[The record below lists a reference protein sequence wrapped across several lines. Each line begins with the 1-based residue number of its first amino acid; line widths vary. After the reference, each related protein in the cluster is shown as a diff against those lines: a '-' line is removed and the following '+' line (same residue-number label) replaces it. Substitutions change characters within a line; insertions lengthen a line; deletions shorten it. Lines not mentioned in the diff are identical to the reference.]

1 MERSI
6 KRNLELTSDKT
17 KYDSNAKNLLSE
29 KDILANILQTVV
41 HEFHNYK
48 IEDIIPCIEN
58 VHIGNVSIAPG
69 ETDLKRIHGLS
80 QENTFPNEGKI
91 YFDILFRA
99 DCSNEKEYARV
110 YINVEAQNKLYP
122 LNRIPKRGVFYCARE
137 LSSQME
143 AEFVPP
149 YYEHIK
155 KVYSIWLCFNAPE
168 KRANQIVSFHLQE
181 RSEKPMFEKTDYD
194 ILEVVLIG
202 LNEDCDYIGTSKPQ
216 NRLCHLLNTV
226 FSTKLSVDKK
236 SKIMQNDYKINMTD
250 TKIKEMNNMCNL
262 SDGIFEKGTEQGI
275 EQGIKRQKK
284 EIAFD
289 MLKDHLPDETILKY
303 SKITKEQLEE
313 LKEELLITE

>member
-1 MERSI
+1 MDTYI
-6 KRNLELTSDKT
+6 KRNLELASDEA
-17 KYDSNAKNLLSE
+17 KYDMHAKNLLSE

-41 HEFHNYK
+41 HEFHDYK
-48 IEDIIPCIEN
+48 IEDIVPCIEN
-58 VHIGNVSIAPG
+58 VHISNISIAPG

-91 YFDILFRA
+91 YFDILIRA
-99 DCSNEKEYARV
+99 DCPNGKEYARV

-137 LSSQME
+137 LSAQME

-149 YYEHIK
+149 YYENIK

-168 KRANQIVSFHLQE
+168 KRANQIVSFHLRE
-181 RSEKPMFEKTDYD
+181 KSEKPMFEKTDYD

-202 LNEDCDYIGTSKPQ
+202 LNEECDYKGTSKLQ

-236 SKIMQNDYKINMTD
+236 SKIMQNDYKINVTD
-250 TKIKEMNNMCNL
+250 TKMKEMNNMCNL
-262 SDGIFEKGTEQGI
+262 SNSIFEKGTEQGI
-275 EQGIKRQKK
+275 EQNKK
-284 EIAFD
+284 EIALG
-289 MLKDHLPDETILKY
+289 MLKSNYSEEEIIRLTHLSYAKL
-303 SKITKEQLEE
+303 EQ
-313 LKEELLITE
+313 LKEELLIKD